1 MVDTVNTLELMI
13 PKMRQQMHLKK
24 IHSLDTVYDL
34 INENGKYYRIKDL
47 DFFFAKLGIYLKSQE
62 VTELLSHCQH
72 SKTQIDLVR
81 MVELFKTDVP
91 KDIVQILESIFYKLS
106 GGQPTIPVENLLKHL
121 NEREHPQLDLFIKN
135 IQKVHASVLKGLKSV
150 IGNNNEIKL
159 EEFLEFHYN
168 IFWTLPDY
176 CYEDFKTKVYLMWG
190 VRQSK

>member
-24 IHSLDTVYDL
+24 IHSLDRVYDL
-34 INENGKYYRIKDL
+34 IKENGKYFAINDL

-62 VTELLSHCQH
+62 VTELLNHCQH

-81 MVELFKTDVP
+81 MTELFKTDVP
-91 KDIVQILESIFYKLS
+91 KDIVQTLEKIFYKLS
-106 GGQPTIPVENLLKHL
+106 GGQQTMLVENLLKHL
-121 NEREHPQLDLFIKN
+121 NESEHPQVDLFLRN
-135 IQKVHASVLKGLKSV
+135 IQKVHESILKGFKSI